1 MALVVIN
8 FSQHVLTFW
17 SPTWGKKLFF
27 WLTHACLL
35 SQTLHVGHKLYK
47 YSRKTFFCSFVRI
60 KFCSSKVFAP
70 KKVSAKT
77 RQVDLV
83 PFFVFTIKIYFL
95 INYCSFCVSWL
106 LYSDLKIIELY
117 IPKLTTNF
125 NSRKWIKSPH
135 WIIFTEK
142 RRNNFPKAIIYSKS
156 ISGRLL
162 VSR

>member
-1 MALVVIN
+1 M
-8 FSQHVLTFW
+8 
-17 SPTWGKKLFF
+17 GKKRFL

-47 YSRKTFFCSFVRI
+47 YSRKTFFVLSFESI
-60 KFCSSKVFAP
+60 SFFQSFCTKKKFRRR
-70 KKVSAKT
+70 T

-83 PFFVFTIKIYFL
+83 PFFVFAIKNVFL
-95 INYCSFCVSWL
+95 INYWTFCVSWL
-106 LYSDLKIIELY
+106 SYSDLKVKLLY
-117 IPKLTTNF
+117 MPKLTTNF
-125 NSRKWIKSPH
+125 NSRKWIKSSH
-135 WIIFTEK
+135 WILRVVATHFPEK